1 MNTDTATKILE
12 AAKEGGYL
20 TEELPDDDDKLIAD
34 AQFYLT
40 HAEAVPEGDRDATIE
55 EIVQLGLD
63 AVSEEGYVPAEEEA
77 SEPLAETA
85 EVRTTSSEAPD
96 LPYDLTEV
104 KDRQI
109 RKLSGQFQVHL
120 NEVTRELSVVQT
132 QVLRAK
138 QLRDAAYR
146 AAYLAEVNES
156 RAAGTKLSQAVLDMA
171 ACNSPAVKDKEGQV
185 FDLEIKERDLK
196 ALRDIYKGN
205 VERLSREMTMRTEEM
220 RAQTRRH

>member
-1 MNTDTATKILE
+1 MNADLATRILE
-12 AAKEGGYL
+12 VAKEGGYL
-20 TEELPDDDDKLIAD
+20 AEDIPDDEVKLLEA
-34 AQFYLT
+34 AQFYFS
-40 HAEAVPEGDRDATIE
+40 HAEAVPENDRDETIQKIIE
-55 EIVQLGLD
+55 LGENAHEQD
-63 AVSEEGYVPAEEEA
+63 GYVPPEEEP
-77 SEPLAETA
+77 SEPLADMDD
-85 EVRTTSSEAPD
+85 VRTTAKEPPA

-104 KDRQI
+104 KDRQV

-146 AAYLAEVNES
+146 EAYLAEANAS
-156 RAAGTKLSQAVLDMA
+156 REAGTKLSQAVLDMA
-171 ACNSPAVKDKEGQV
+171 ATNSPKVTELDSQV
-185 FDLEIKERDLK
+185 FELEVKERDLR

-205 VERLSREMTMRTEEM
+205 VERLSREMTMRTEEL